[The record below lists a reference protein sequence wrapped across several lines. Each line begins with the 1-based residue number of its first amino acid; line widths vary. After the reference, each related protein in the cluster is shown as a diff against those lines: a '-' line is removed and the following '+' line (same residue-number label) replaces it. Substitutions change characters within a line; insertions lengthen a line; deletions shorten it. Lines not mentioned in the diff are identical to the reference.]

1 MAGDEG
7 RFGRIGEVRACW
19 CPRGIR
25 PIVPKQQVRQY
36 VYKQDFGGKLP
47 PETLRAYAAVAPQ
60 LGLMTCLVLPY
71 ANTKMMN
78 LFLAQVSQEFADYFV
93 ILQLDKASWHRS
105 SCLTV
110 PENIR
115 LIFQPAY
122 SPELMPVE
130 HIWEAIRENYFYNQV
145 FSSIEQVEDVLCLSL
160 LELSSNC
167 EHLRS
172 MTYFPHLKI
181 LPLTA
186 T

>member
-1 MAGDEG
+1 MVGDEG

-19 CPRGIR
+19 CPKGMR

-36 VYKQDFGGKLP
+36 VY
-47 PETLRAYAAVAPQ
+47 AYAAVAPQ
-60 LGLMTCLVLPY
+60 LGLMTCLILPY
-71 ANTKMMN
+71 ANTQMMN
-78 LFLAQVSQEFADYFV
+78 LFLAQVSREFADYLV

-105 SCLTV
+105 KYLTV

-122 SPELMPVE
+122 SPELIPVE
-130 HIWEAIRENYFYNQV
+130 HIWEEIRENHFYNQV
-145 FSSIEQVEDVLCLSL
+145 FSSLAQVEDVLSQGL
-160 LELSSNC
+160 LELSSNS
-167 EHLRS
+167 ERLRS
-172 MTYFPHLKI
+172 MTYFPHLKM

>member
-7 RFGRIGEVRACW
+7 RFGRMGEVKACW
-19 CPRGIR
+19 CPRGVR

-36 VYKQDFGGKLP
+36 VY
-47 PETLRAYAAVAPQ
+47 AYAAVAPQ
-60 LGLMTCLVLPY
+60 LGLMTCLILPY
-71 ANTKMMN
+71 ANTQMMN
-78 LFLAQVSQEFADYFV
+78 LFLAQVSREFVDYFV

-105 SCLTV
+105 NCLTV

-130 HIWEAIRENYFYNQV
+130 HLWEDIRENHFYNQA
-145 FSSIEQVEDVLCLSL
+145 FSSLAQVEDVLCQGL
-160 LELSSNC
+160 LEISSNC
-167 EHLRS
+167 ERLRS